1 MNELLKLF
9 IIMGQQ
15 GVASGFDMFE
25 NDKKKSPGRP
35 QNNKKTTCNRA

>member
-15 GVASGFDMFE
+15 GVASAVQE
-25 NDKKKSPGRP
+25 EELEIKR
-35 QNNKKTTCNRA
+35 TTCNKAY